1 MTTKSIEACLSEAV
15 KRGAVSESDGN
26 AALDELREL
35 QRSARHADS
44 QRAYEVTA
52 LCERVDY
59 LEDAVKFGGEVR
71 RYARI
76 GLGLPPLDE
85 DDLALKERAERAE
98 QALADESDA
107 HKKTKERAEKAN
119 AELSKERGAYEGT
132 RYMLDCERHE
142 HGLTKAMCDRLRNG
156 PVRVPSWEA
165 EAERLNEQLQA
176 ALQELDR
183 LRGDRA
189 KVTRQRRELR
199 RLNRD
204 VALLRGG
211 KCSLEQVMGEGGLGI
226 VFESRAEK
234 PSAKSEEKP
243 AEDRVVRVGDV
254 WQHCMGATIA
264 VLKVTIE
271 KDDEPKGKAQ

>member
-1 MTTKSIEACLSEAV
+1 MTIKAIEACLFEAV
-15 KRGAVSESDGN
+15 KRGAVSEADAD
-26 AALDELREL
+26 AALDELRYL
-35 QRSARHADS
+35 LRYLRG
-44 QRAYEVTA
+44 
-52 LCERVDY
+52 RVDY

-71 RYARI
+71 RSARI

-107 HKKTKERAEKAN
+107 HKKTKERAEKAE
-119 AELSKERGAYEGT
+119 AEAAQARNDLAKERVAHEGT

-142 HGLTKAMCDRLRNG
+142 HGLTKATCDRLRNG

-211 KCSLEQVMGEGGLGI
+211 K
-226 VFESRAEK
+226 AEK
-234 PSAKSEEKP
+234 PAARAEGKP